1 MSIDRITT
9 TSAAAEPL
17 RDRRVTTR
25 VGLALATC
33 FVVCF
38 VTGLLSHWI
47 QHPPDWF
54 AWISRPAWLYRVTQ
68 GLHVISGVTAIPLL
82 LVKLGIVYPK
92 LFERPL
98 IGSPVRAIE
107 RMSIA
112 VLVSSA
118 IFQLVTGLMN
128 IAQWYPWRF
137 FFPSAHYAMAYV
149 AIGALLIHIAV
160 KLPIIRDALESPVD
174 AERTDVTPPAAPE
187 DSGDDDAVDDE
198 DVGEDDGAGDMTE
211 PAEERDGL
219 GSLLTRRTVLRS
231 AWVAAGI
238 GAVAFAGQTVTP
250 LRRLAVLAPRSG
262 EGPQA
267 LPINRTAAQAGIV
280 AAAQS
285 PDHRLLLT
293 GPGGEHV
300 LTLDQLRAMPQHTV
314 RLPIACVEGWSV
326 EAEWTGVR
334 LADLAAMAGHGGD
347 TDVRMV
353 SLDRGLYGTA
363 DIPIAQVRNPSTLI
377 ALRLNGAELDV
388 DHGYPCR
395 LIAPNLPGV
404 MQTKWLS
411 RIEML

>member
-9 TSAAAEPL
+9 TSAAAEPI

-38 VTGLLSHWI
+38 VTGLLSHLI

-54 AWISRPAWLYRVTQ
+54 AWISRPSWLYRVTQ

-107 RMSIA
+107 RISIA

-118 IFQLVTGLMN
+118 IFQLLTGLMN

-137 FFPSAHYAMAYV
+137 FFPTAHYAMAYV

-160 KLPIIRDALESPVD
+160 KLPIIRDALQSPVD
-174 AERTDVTPPAAPE
+174 AESVA
-187 DSGDDDAVDDE
+187 
-198 DVGEDDGAGDMTE
+198 EDDS
-211 PAEERDGL
+211 RGL
-219 GSLLTRRTVLRS
+219 ITRRTVLRS

-267 LPINRTAAQAGIV
+267 LPINRTAAQAGI
-280 AAAQS
+280 AAAARS

-300 LTLDQLRAMPQHTV
+300 LSLDQLRAMPQHTV

-334 LADLAAMAGHGGD
+334 LADLAAMAGHIGD
-347 TDVRMV
+347 GDVRMV

-363 DIPIAQVRNPSTLI
+363 DIPVAQVRNPSTLV
-377 ALRLNGAELDV
+377 ALRLNGAELDI

-411 RIEML
+411 RIEVL